1 MVRHAPSILRNHGI
15 PISTTADGL
24 LSFNLRLR
32 LNNRLLHRSIA
43 RYAAAAEHRKLPAPA
58 ATNQCLSGAA
68 GRQLKG
74 STMTRTV
81 SAYRSV
87 TKTITY
93 RILIMSFD
101 FLTTYPF
108 TGAVR
113 IAVGFMI
120 ASNVYTTLGYLIH
133 ERIWARISWGIE
145 NA

>member
-1 MVRHAPSILRNHGI
+1 
-15 PISTTADGL
+15 
-24 LSFNLRLR
+24 
-32 LNNRLLHRSIA
+32 
-43 RYAAAAEHRKLPAPA
+43 
-58 ATNQCLSGAA
+58 
-68 GRQLKG
+68 
-74 STMTRTV
+74 MTRTV

-93 RILIMSFD
+93 RILIMSLD
-101 FLTTYPF
+101 FLTIYLF